1 MSKQQI
7 TYSVCFCFKR
17 RFRLK
22 EAEIPRDIKEL
33 FESYSDVNGAMN
45 ADGLHRFLREV
56 QGEEKLT
63 QEEAEGVME
72 SFLHEHKHLNIFNRK
87 TLYIK
92 EFFRFLLS
100 ESNSPLPSP
109 PNKVSFVS
117 MHVACIFMFF
127 VEFLQD
133 HVWFCFCKRFEKD
146 HSLFVDVLG
155 DF

>member
-22 EAEIPRDIKEL
+22 EAEIPHDIKEL
-33 FESYSDVNGAMN
+33 FESYSDNGVMN
-45 ADGLHRFLREV
+45 VDCLHRFLREV

-63 QEEAEGVME
+63 QEEAEGVMD

-100 ESNSPLPSP
+100 ESNAPLPSP
-109 PNKVSFVS
+109 PKVLFVS

-127 VEFLQD
+127 QSVSA
-133 HVWFCFCKRFEKD
+133 C
-146 HSLFVDVLG
+146 
-155 DF
+155 